1 MRSFHLPRRLHVA
14 NLGPLLLIL
23 ASLLVNS
30 AAGMQQA
37 APPHLLVPIGG
48 GTSAVYTELCKT
60 ALANAHQNQLKI
72 LVLPLGMSSKASEIQ
87 DSELKS
93 LLDESEQDRREI
105 ETICSQ
111 ITPPS
116 IQTQVELA
124 PIFTRA
130 DAIPQ
135 ASLQYFTP
143 DLSAVFILGEDPGMV
158 MEVIGGTPIEQAL
171 DVAYQRGVIIAGTSG
186 GGTVQSVAMLRGY
199 SPNFSA
205 SNALDF
211 GAVDLWHSAEKHG
224 FLFGL
229 QDAIIDQNFYQDG
242 HFGRLLNAIS
252 LPEAPQVGIGLD
264 ALTGVRIQDGKKLQ
278 DVFGPSVVTV
288 LDAHT
293 YHAAEGVQYHGEGNT
308 LSLRNV
314 IVNLIAPGE
323 SSYDLSERG
332 HSLGYPE
339 PVVERN
345 FESLVLPDGAGP
357 LILTGDLSGSLDD
370 SPILQKF
377 VELCGGESANI
388 LVIAAGYTNSSAAG
402 NAASEYAGALDVVS
416 QTTILPAGSRAQLDF
431 PPGYTGILIV
441 GSDPSG
447 ISPETL
453 ARIKSAWLRGTPL
466 LVDDGAVGLAGAYY
480 HKTSALNQDAS
491 SEEQSIQPGFLPDD
505 QDLAPGLDLL
515 NINFEPD
522 IMASN
527 HLPRLFSL
535 AYNHPDLLSIGLS
548 SNTALILT
556 KDGQRVL
563 GKQAAFVLDLRKA
576 ALGRGSQGGYVI
588 ANGLLDVFATG
599 DEVLPQTADI
609 HANPLRAATPLPPTP
624 TPTLTPQPTATLQP
638 TPTPTDAP
646 PEPTPTKVHRPTPTP
661 PVIPPPTNMSTTN
674 LMVLLGVLIVIV
686 VLIGVLLNYQRVF

>member
-1 MRSFHLPRRLHVA
+1 MRSFYLPRRLHAA
-14 NLGPLLLIL
+14 NLGVLLLIL
-23 ASLLVNS
+23 ASLLVTT

-37 APPHLLVPIGG
+37 SPPRLLVPIGG
-48 GTSAVYTELCKT
+48 GTSAVYAEFCKT
-60 ALANAHQNQLKI
+60 ALANTHQNQLKI
-72 LVLPLGMSSKASEIQ
+72 LVLPLGMASEAEDIQ
-87 DSELKS
+87 DSELNS

-105 ETICSQ
+105 EAICNQ
-111 ITPPS
+111 IASPS

-124 PIFTRA
+124 PIFTRT

-143 DLSAVFILGEDPGMV
+143 DLSAIFILGEDPGMV
-158 MEVIGGTPIEQAL
+158 MEVTGGTPIEQAL

-186 GGTVQSVAMLRGY
+186 GGAVQSVAMLSGY
-199 SPNFSA
+199 KPNFSA

-229 QDAIIDQNFYQDG
+229 QDAIIDQNFYQGG

-264 ALTGVRIQDGKKLQ
+264 ALTGVRVQDGKKLQ

-293 YHAAEGVQYHGEGNT
+293 YHAAEGVQYRGPGNT
-308 LSLRNV
+308 ISLRNV

-323 SSYDLSERG
+323 SSYDLSERK
-332 HSLGYPE
+332 HSLGNPE
-339 PVVERN
+339 PLIERN
-345 FESLVLPDGAGP
+345 FESLALPDGAGP
-357 LILTGDLSGSLDD
+357 LILAGDLSGSLDD

-377 VELCGGESANI
+377 VELCGGQSANI
-388 LVIAAGYTNSSAAG
+388 LVVAAGYPNSSTAG
-402 NAASEYAGALDVVS
+402 NAASEYAGALDVAS
-416 QTTILPAGSRAQLDF
+416 QTTILAAGSRTQLDF
-431 PPGYTGILIV
+431 PPGYTGILLA
-441 GSDPSG
+441 GPDPSG
-447 ISPETL
+447 IAPESL
-453 ARIKSAWLRGTPL
+453 ARIKSAWLGGTPL
-466 LVDDGAVGLAGAYY
+466 LVDDGAVGFAGAYY
-480 HKTSALNQDAS
+480 HKKSPLNHTS
-491 SEEQSIQPGFLPDD
+491 SEEQSVQPGFLPDD

-515 NINFEPD
+515 DINFEPD

-548 SNTALILT
+548 ANTALILT
-556 KDGQRVL
+556 EDSKRVL

-638 TPTPTDAP
+638 TPTATDVP
-646 PEPTPTKVHRPTPTP
+646 PEPTPTRTHRPTPTP

-686 VLIGVLLNYQRVF
+686 VLIGVLLNYHKVF